1 MVSQKVE
8 EPVTQAPKSNIII
21 MGGNPKPVAEEVK
34 PEPVVAAKKPRAFVD
49 ESDIFDFSGLQKN
62 LPAKEEKLTIM
73 KNVSASNK
81 SESNNSSKK
90 ITEMQNDNFGNLFL
104 GKSQGKPVDLGAKK
118 LDIDFGADDFFNQF
132 DPSAVKK
139 EVKKPVA
146 EPKKIETSSAFP
158 DNMIKFGSNTPVV
171 EEKQKSNLDEYNSK
185 K

>member
-1 MVSQKVE
+1 M
-8 EPVTQAPKSNIII
+8 
-21 MGGNPKPVAEEVK
+21 
-34 PEPVVAAKKPRAFVD
+34 
-49 ESDIFDFSGLQKN
+49 
-62 LPAKEEKLTIM
+62 
-73 KNVSASNK
+73 
-81 SESNNSSKK
+81 
-90 ITEMQNDNFGNLFL
+90 

-146 EPKKIETSSAFP
+146 EPKKIETSTALP